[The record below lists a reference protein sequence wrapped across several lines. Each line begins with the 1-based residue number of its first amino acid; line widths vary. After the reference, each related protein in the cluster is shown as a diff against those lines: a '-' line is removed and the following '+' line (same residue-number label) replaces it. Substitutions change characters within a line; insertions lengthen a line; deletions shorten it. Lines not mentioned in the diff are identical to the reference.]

1 MELETT
7 FLRSIGTCASAKKVA
22 TRPRWLIARVFG
34 LTSFLLTHF
43 TQTGFWATM
52 TLRGAAVLLLLVLLT
67 DCMLSNAFFRPTVS
81 PSLVAKSIRPVK
93 PSFSTSPSSSPVR
106 KHAFYRNT
114 APSTI
119 LYSTESRG
127 ENLVG
132 EDAATF
138 SLKEQNLKVGR
149 PQSRVVNCGMVSS
162 VRSSFSTATHVFKH
176 FFSRIGAFS
185 LSS

>member
-1 MELETT
+1 M
-7 FLRSIGTCASAKKVA
+7 A
-22 TRPRWLIARVFG
+22 
-34 LTSFLLTHF
+34 
-43 TQTGFWATM
+43 
-52 TLRGAAVLLLLVLLT
+52 LRGAAVLLLLVLLT
-67 DCMLSNAFFRPTVS
+67 DCMQSNAFFHPTFS

-106 KHAFYRNT
+106 KHAFCRNT
-114 APSTI
+114 ASSTI

-127 ENLVG
+127 EKLVG

-149 PQSRVVNCGMVSS
+149 PQSRVNCGMVSS
-162 VRSSFSTATHVFKH
+162 VRSSFSTATHVFNH

-185 LSS
+185 LSSW